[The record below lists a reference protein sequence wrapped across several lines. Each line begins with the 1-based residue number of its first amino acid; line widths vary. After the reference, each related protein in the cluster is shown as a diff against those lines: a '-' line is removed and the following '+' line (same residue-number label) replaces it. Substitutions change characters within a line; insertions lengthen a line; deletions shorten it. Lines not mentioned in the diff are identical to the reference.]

1 MTTVFIR
8 SEHFARSSALERQG
22 EPLEVVVMLPW
33 TGLGDPRSSPIAVL
47 LFRKYPEP
55 TSEKIEEES
64 HEGGK
69 RLRKP
74 GRISSSPQHSRNS
87 KIEGSRGCHDQPV
100 DEYFGHGDPAGLVAK
115 QWRDA

>member
-1 MTTVFIR
+1 
-8 SEHFARSSALERQG
+8 QG

-87 KIEGSRGCHDQPV
+87 KIESARDCHDQPV
-100 DEYFGHGDPAGLVAK
+100 DENLGRGVPARLVAK
-115 QWRDA
+115 QKGDG